1 MWLLVYFLNEDRFLE
16 EILEEFIE
24 TGVPGGTILDGTGML
39 HYLSEEVPIF
49 AGFRSIVKGT
59 MPTNKVLPKN
69 PSHRKFPLFPELA
82 WSLYVIFGLVPI
94 CQPSFRAYWRE
105 YSSVPLSVSRVASS

>member
-1 MWLLVYFLNEDRFLE
+1 MWLLVYFLNEDHFLE

-24 TGVPGGTILDGTGML
+24 TGVPGATILDGTGML

-59 MPTNKVLPKN
+59 MPTNKVL
-69 PSHRKFPLFPELA
+69 
-82 WSLYVIFGLVPI
+82 
-94 CQPSFRAYWRE
+94 
-105 YSSVPLSVSRVASS
+105 LSVIREREKVDSALASIDRIVGGLAKGDNGVALTLRIEDFKGPAARD